1 MTETNDTEL
10 KLYDQLLT
18 VKKCSNALKDIYLN
32 IPEEDIYASALA
44 VIGERLDQEI
54 DSLQVLT
61 LTSYR
66 EASS

>member
-1 MTETNDTEL
+1 MTKTNDTEL
-10 KLYDQLLT
+10 KLYDQLMT

-32 IPEEDIYASALA
+32 IPEEDRYASALA
-44 VIGERLDQEI
+44 IIGERLDHEI
-54 DSLQVLT
+54 YSLQVLT

>member
-1 MTETNDTEL
+1 MTKTNDTEL
-10 KLYDQLLT
+10 KLYDQLMT

-32 IPEEDIYASALA
+32 IPEEDRYASALA
-44 VIGERLDQEI
+44 IIGERLDHEI

>member
-1 MTETNDTEL
+1 MTKTNDTEL
-10 KLYDQLLT
+10 KLYDQLMV
-18 VKKCSNALKDIYLN
+18 VKKCSNALKDICLN
-32 IPEEDIYASALA
+32 IPEEDRYASALA
-44 VIGERLDQEI
+44 IIGERLDQEI